1 VIATNLALLDDEVL
15 DFCAAEDVYLSTSV
29 DGPRICTTATGG
41 DGKTAGN
48 ERPTASGASR
58 TGSVPGAVSNEETI
72 AELLSSQ

>member
-1 VIATNLALLDDEVL
+1 MATNLALLDDEAL
-15 DFCAAEDVYLSTSV
+15 EFCAAEDVYLSTSV

-41 DGKTAGN
+41 DPGKAAGN